1 MALKKIKPVW
11 ALTAAAMALM
21 LAAAWGHH
29 RLLSS
34 RTVELAS
41 INGEIRSLASANA
54 EAERALSDLP
64 ELRQSVRRFAMQV
77 PPDSDLS
84 PLLESVGSDLTP
96 GAAPERE
103 IVTKPTVA
111 GQPVA
116 RVPFSLQYRGS
127 FAGTVALL
135 NRLHDGDLFTRV
147 ERIVLERSA
156 SASGEGNKPLRV
168 LVDFSTFTRTSKE
181 LEAWAQAEQ

>member
-11 ALTAAAMALM
+11 AFTAAGIVL
-21 LAAAWGHH
+21 LLGAAFAHH
-29 RLLSS
+29 QLLSS
-34 RTVELAS
+34 RTVELAA
-41 INGEIRSLASANA
+41 INDQVRSLANANA
-54 EAERALSDLP
+54 EAERAVSDLP
-64 ELRQSVRRFAMQV
+64 ELRQLVRRFAMQV

-103 IVTKPTVA
+103 IVTKPTIA

-147 ERIVLERSA
+147 ERIILERSA
-156 SASGEGNKPLRV
+156 SVERNKPLRV
-168 LVDFSTFTRTSKE
+168 QVDFSTFTRTSKE